1 MLQTCRDYGSQWNPQ
16 CVLMSVVLVTSGRI
30 WPWFC
35 TVR

>member
-1 MLQTCRDYGSQWNPQ
+1 
-16 CVLMSVVLVTSGRI
+16 MSVVLVTSGRI